1 MKHAKNKTHRPRAT
15 APPIAGPMMVPRFGP
30 ALPVEIML
38 SASPSVTDTLDST
51 TISGTALRSE
61 FVAASGL
68 ANAVDSA
75 CFTDASGVASV
86 AKTVAVI
93 RTEAA
98 VIVMVTA
105 EGGTLAILAISLAI
119 ANRSTSPKSATVPA
133 AVKTSFT
140 AFGGGASEGGED
152 GD

>member
-86 AKTVAVI
+86 AKTGVQ
-93 RTEAA
+93 
-98 VIVMVTA
+98 IVGVSKQRVEKRTA
-105 EGGTLAILAISLAI
+105 EAGSINHS
-119 ANRSTSPKSATVPA
+119 
-133 AVKTSFT
+133 
-140 AFGGGASEGGED
+140 SESNEKMEHV
-152 GD
+152 

>member
-1 MKHAKNKTHRPRAT
+1 
-15 APPIAGPMMVPRFGP
+15 
-30 ALPVEIML
+30 ML

-86 AKTVAVI
+86 AETVAVM

-105 EGGTLAILAISLAI
+105 EGGTLAILAISPAI
-119 ANRSTSPKSATVPA
+119 ADRSTSPKSATVPA
-133 AVKTSFT
+133 AVKTSLT
-140 AFGGGASEGGED
+140 AFGGGASDGGKD